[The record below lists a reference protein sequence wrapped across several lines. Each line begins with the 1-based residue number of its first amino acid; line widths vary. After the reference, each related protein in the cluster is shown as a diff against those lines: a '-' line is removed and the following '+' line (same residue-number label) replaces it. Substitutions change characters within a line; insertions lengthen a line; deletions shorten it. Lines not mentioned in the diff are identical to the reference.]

1 MSNRPDDDEEYTRS
15 FCILMCKDDQI
26 AFRVFVIS
34 TNTEAYD
41 DETKTAADWFV
52 SWDVLEDLMP
62 FLSEPAIDIDIQ
74 WTKCDLEQKVQ
85 ELGLERRQI
94 VIITNPSKLK
104 EIPKDSAVLAS
115 GRERE
120 PCAISSLLDPTR
132 VIMDASMSNIRE
144 TGNYFL
150 SGCFSLKK
158 IDLSGLRNLQKVG
171 FSFLFRC
178 SSLEAVDLSGLC
190 NVQKVG
196 HLFLGRCPSLKE
208 VDLSPLCNVQKVGDG
223 FLSGCSS
230 LKKVDLSGLSNVQE
244 VGRYFLDQT
253 PLGTRVILP
262 VSSHECFH
270 RAVKSLPTSKTRS
283 VGCKCDIQ

>member
-1 MSNRPDDDEEYTRS
+1 MDRERP
-15 FCILMCKDDQI
+15 
-26 AFRVFVIS
+26 
-34 TNTEAYD
+34 TEKGGR
-41 DETKTAADWFV
+41 TGPGKAAD
-52 SWDVLEDLMP
+52 
-62 FLSEPAIDIDIQ
+62 
-74 WTKCDLEQKVQ
+74 CDSL
-85 ELGLERRQI
+85 I
-94 VIITNPSKLK
+94 NPSQL
-104 EIPKDSAVLAS
+104 EVIPKDSAVLGITPRFGSEATY
-115 GRERE
+115 
-120 PCAISSLLDPTR
+120 PISSRLDPTR